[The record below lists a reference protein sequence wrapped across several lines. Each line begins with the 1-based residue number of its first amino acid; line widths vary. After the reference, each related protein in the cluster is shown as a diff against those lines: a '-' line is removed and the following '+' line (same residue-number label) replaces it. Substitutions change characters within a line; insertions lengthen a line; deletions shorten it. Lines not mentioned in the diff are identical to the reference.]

1 MTSFPLLAQ
10 VSDRPTRSR
19 AARAAYAFLLVG
31 VATIAVYLVLPSHAQ
46 SVIFVVIGLAGVTA
60 IVVGARKHLIGA
72 GRIPWYLFA
81 AGIAAQVTGDTVTG
95 YYELAFGHEPPVPS
109 VADAFYLG
117 GYPAL
122 IAGIVILQRR
132 LGGATSRAAVLDT
145 VIVATAIGAARWVF
159 FLQSTYEEH
168 VRASAR
174 IVDSLYPTMDTVVLV
189 GLAQL
194 LIGPG
199 RRSPSYRLLVASVA
213 LWVIGDDL
221 YALYAATYVA
231 GGWID
236 VFLLRSYVVFGT
248 AAPDVVALE
257 PCAYLVKPF
266 PLYEL
271 ENALLYAIELIPQ
284 RAV

>member
-122 IAGIVILQRR
+122 IAGIV
-132 LGGATSRAAVLDT
+132 TDSRAPGEPKDTEGSALFQIYQAFASADETEALRRAYADGIAWGDAKQVLLDRIRSEEHT
-145 VIVATAIGAARWVF
+145 SE
-159 FLQSTYEEH
+159 LQSH
-168 VRASAR
+168 
-174 IVDSLYPTMDTVVLV
+174 
-189 GLAQL
+189 
-194 LIGPG
+194 
-199 RRSPSYRLLVASVA
+199 
-213 LWVIGDDL
+213 
-221 YALYAATYVA
+221 
-231 GGWID
+231 
-236 VFLLRSYVVFGT
+236 
-248 AAPDVVALE
+248 
-257 PCAYLVKPF
+257 
-266 PLYEL
+266 
-271 ENALLYAIELIPQ
+271 
-284 RAV
+284 